1 MFREQVR
8 EVVPLTKV
16 VSPRIDEKA
25 VVRWDSRI
33 ILLGGCHSTVSTVR
47 TIFRHIQ
54 PFSVFTGT
62 ALNQLIFYPK
72 NSIFKKNL
80 NKFIHI
86 QKGFVWRWFLSSP
99 MRVSLITPQE

>member
-62 ALNQLIFYPK
+62 ALNQLIFFK
-72 NSIFKKNL
+72 VSILKKSL
-80 NKFIHI
+80 NKFIQI
-86 QKGFVWRWFLSSP
+86 KILVWRWFLSSP
-99 MRVSLITPQE
+99 MQVSLITPQE